1 MSADPIF
8 GEMGSFVDDLAAS
21 PLFAWFALVRAD
33 EVRRQR
39 TLEVTFRPEGPAF
52 HDLAELRV
60 SAAPN
65 GRLESLELRL
75 ARGFVDDRRN
85 GMFARD
91 LAQSFLRGALDRRNV
106 QSLAGLDD
114 EIEWGGTFD
123 VPVLVRAPSP
133 ARIPSGSPTPP
144 YRVFLGRDERFER
157 ALHGVRLVLENI
169 ALPQLLRIG
178 VTVSDGPV
186 VG

>member
-1 MSADPIF
+1 MSADPLF
-8 GEMGSFVDDLAAS
+8 GEMGSSVDDLAAS
-21 PLFAWFALVRAD
+21 PLFAWFALVRED

-60 SAAPN
+60 SAAAD

-91 LAQSFLRGALDRRNV
+91 LAKSFLRGALDRRNV

-123 VPVLVRAPSP
+123 VPVLMRAPSP
-133 ARIPSGSPTPP
+133 SRIPPGSPTPP
-144 YRVFLGRDERFER
+144 YRVFLGRDERFEC

-169 ALPQLLRIG
+169 PLPQLLRIG
-178 VTVSDGPV
+178 VTVSDGAV